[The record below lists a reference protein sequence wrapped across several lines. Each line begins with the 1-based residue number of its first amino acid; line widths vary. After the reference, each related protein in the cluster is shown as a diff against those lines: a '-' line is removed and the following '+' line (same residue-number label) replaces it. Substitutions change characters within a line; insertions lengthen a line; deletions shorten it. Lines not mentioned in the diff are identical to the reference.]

1 MAAHFNNARGPEM
14 TDRYDVIVIGG
25 GPGGAA
31 AAIAC
36 AQANRHVLLLEKQ
49 PFPRPHPGE
58 TLHPGIEPLLKQLG
72 VFAPITSAGFLR
84 HRGTWVQWEEDLQ
97 FVPFGEDKSGV
108 WHGFQAW
115 RADFDAI
122 FLERAKAIGVEVLQP
137 CRASRVIAHQGRA
150 IGVATS
156 QGCFKGAIVID
167 AAGSHHWL
175 AKQLGLTVQPYS
187 PLLIAHYGYAQG
199 SCPLRDE
206 APAIVADERGWTW
219 TAKVSADHYQWTR
232 LSLHPDPRSKDWLP
246 PEFSELKPVGRSQVA
261 DVTWRKVDSAAGPG
275 YFLIGDAASVVDPAS
290 SHGVLK
296 AIMSGIMAGYL
307 IGLIFEDPDR
317 EHQAAQEYCRWIQG
331 RFFNDIKKL
340 KQLYARWESPNS
352 LNT

>member
-1 MAAHFNNARGPEM
+1 MVLHSSNARGSEM
-14 TDRYDVIVIGG
+14 ADLYDVIVIGG

-36 AQANRHVLLLEKQ
+36 AQANLQVLLLEKQ
-49 PFPRPHPGE
+49 PFPREHPGE

-72 VFAPITSAGFLR
+72 VFDQVVAAGFLR
-84 HRGTWVQWEEDLQ
+84 HRGTWVQWEDELQ
-97 FVPFGEDKSGV
+97 FVPFGEDESGT
-108 WHGFQAW
+108 WYGFQAW

-122 FLERAKAIGVEVLQP
+122 LLERTKALGVEVRQP
-137 CRASRVIAHQGRA
+137 CRVSRAIAHQGRA
-150 IGVATS
+150 IGVETS
-156 QGCFKGAIVID
+156 QGCFKGTIIID

-175 AKQLGLTVQPYS
+175 AKQLGLAIQTYS
-187 PLLIAHYGYAQG
+187 PPLTAHYGYAQG
-199 SCPLRDE
+199 ICPLRDE

-219 TAKVSADHYQWTR
+219 TAKVSSDRYQWTR
-232 LSLHPDPRSKDWLP
+232 LTLHPAPKSKDWL
-246 PEFSELKPVGRSQVA
+246 KPIGRSQVA

-296 AIMSGIMAGYL
+296 AIMSGMMAGHL

-331 RFFNDIKKL
+331 WFFNDIAKL
-340 KQLYARWESPNS
+340 KQLYARWESPNR
-352 LNT
+352 LNA